1 MKCKKIISILLA
13 GVMLTSALPA
23 TFVAFAQEHRTSQV
37 VADWKF
43 DSSYVKEGTSLENNN
58 LVLQDASGNQN
69 DLVVNTERIED
80 GKTAADYMQFV
91 DESIN
96 QEEGV
101 QSVQMA
107 PKGTS
112 GNDKKVGAFF
122 QTVDSAPIA
131 NETFDEGYTF
141 EFVVKIGDDVSA
153 WSSIFGK
160 RGIAKQ
166 NGLTGG
172 EPEVS
177 GGLNVSS
184 SGELQWNF
192 YTNNREIQDN
202 PTTWSDAG
210 GIQRNKYHHI
220 VVKND
225 SNTTT
230 MIIDGIVALRCNTTP
245 DQRGLADLGHGWAVG
260 TAYWS
265 DGETFSESTCGDAIF
280 KGTIQEIRLS
290 KGLLDPSEYL
300 VTEHT
305 PDDDYYM
312 SGNNEPTQFLS
323 SDTNYNFA
331 VIPDPQYVT
340 QYKPAVLDSQNEWLR
355 DHAADY
361 NIAAVLGVGDIT
373 QDGTEKEFQ
382 NADRSYD
389 LLEEAN
395 LPYLLCDGNHDSSIY
410 LKYFGPERYE
420 SLPGYQGAGPS
431 GYSKYMITR
440 GGSYDY
446 LFLTIPYEKQ
456 YVEQDREW
464 IDSVLSSHPDLPT
477 VIITHFDD
485 NGKNITQDFVK
496 KYDQVFMLLQGHVTY
511 RDAQMITNDYG
522 HPVLNVIVN
531 YQFDP
536 YGGNGILRMMEFDE
550 AKQTITFRSYSPW
563 VEKKQNI
570 LNGTIPNDG
579 TLSPDES
586 TMFPFDL
593 LNITNDPSDNAV
605 FSFPFA
611 ERFQDMERPEAVDK
625 TLLKDTIDA
634 ALEAQQNYLPNLI
647 QSVKERFETAL
658 AHAQEVYRDAVG
670 RYNQEDVNQADEALI
685 QAMQYLSFTADLN
698 GLQNAIDHAQEV
710 IASGKYADDEQMQ
723 LYRDA
728 LQNALDLQKEE
739 YLTDAEIIPAV
750 EALTE
755 AEGNLNP
762 APALDDAAL
771 RREVCLSSAYDL
783 TQYLDGE
790 EKDTFR
796 SALEAASSLLERID
810 QNDPSVT
817 QQMIDDTVRT
827 LHSSRLNLRL
837 IPNKDALKDLI
848 DQANSLDLEQYTPA
862 SVSVLTDALE
872 KATSVYDDP
881 QADAEDLQSA
891 QEELQAAL
899 DQLVRKTSDGSTQD
913 GSSSQTGEGQTN
925 LPQTGDSSCALLAFV
940 GVSALAV
947 VLLRKKK

>member
-13 GVMLTSALPA
+13 GVVLTSALPA
-23 TFVAFAQEHRTSQV
+23 AFTAFAQEQRTAQV

-43 DSSYVKEGTSLENNN
+43 DSRYVKEGTSLADNN
-58 LVLQDASGNQN
+58 LVLEDASGNRN
-69 DLVVNTERIED
+69 DLVVNTQRVES
-80 GKTAADYMQFV
+80 GKTAADYIQFV
-91 DESIN
+91 EENIN

-101 QSVQMA
+101 QSIEMS
-107 PKGTS
+107 PKGTN

-131 NETFDEGYTF
+131 DETFDEGYTF
-141 EFVVKIGDDVSA
+141 EFIVKIGDDVSA

-160 RGIAKQ
+160 RGVAKQ
-166 NGLTGG
+166 SGLTGG

-192 YTNNREIQDN
+192 YTNNREIQNN

-230 MIIDGIVALRCNTTP
+230 MIIDGIIALRCNTTP
-245 DQRGLADLGHGWAVG
+245 NQRGLADLGLGWVVG

-265 DGETFSESTCGDAIF
+265 DGQTFSEATCGDAIF

-305 PDDDYYM
+305 PDDSYNM
-312 SGNNEPTQFLS
+312 SGNNDPTQFLS
-323 SDTNYNFA
+323 SPSNYNFA

-355 DHAADY
+355 DHAVEY

-373 QDGTEKEFQ
+373 QDGTEQEFQ
-382 NADRSYD
+382 NADRSYN
-389 LLEEAN
+389 LLEEADI
-395 LPYLLCDGNHDSSIY
+395 PYLLCDGNHDSSIY
-410 LKYFGPERYE
+410 LQYFGPERYE

-431 GYSKYMITR
+431 GYSKYMIAR
-440 GGSYDY
+440 GGSYHY

-464 IDSVLSSHPDLPT
+464 IDSVLTSHPNLPT

-511 RDAQMITNDYG
+511 RDAQIMTNDYG

-550 AKQTITFRSYSPW
+550 SQETITFRSYSPW
-563 VEKKQNI
+563 VEKKRDI
-570 LNGTIPNDG
+570 LAGTIPNNG
-579 TLSPDES
+579 ILSPDEC

-593 LNITNDPSDNAV
+593 LNITDDPSDNAV

-611 ERFQDMERPEAVDK
+611 ERFQDMDQPESIDK
-625 TLLKDTIDA
+625 TLLKDSIDA

-647 QSVKERFETAL
+647 VSVKERFEAAL
-658 AHAQEVYRDAVG
+658 AHAQEIYHDSVG
-670 RYNQEDVNQADEALI
+670 RYSQEDVDQADEALI
-685 QAMQYLSFTADLN
+685 QAMQYLSFTADYS

-710 IASGKYADDEQMQ
+710 IASGKYADDGQMQ
-723 LYRDA
+723 LYRKA
-728 LQNALDLQKEE
+728 LQDALDLQKEE
-739 YLTDAEIIPAV
+739 FMTDTEITLVV
-750 EALTE
+750 EALAE
-755 AEGNLNP
+755 AESHLNP
-762 APALDDAAL
+762 APELDASDL
-771 RREVCLSSAYDL
+771 EREISLANSYDL
-783 TQYLDGE
+783 AKYLDGE
-790 EKDTFR
+790 EKDIFR
-796 SALEAASSLLERID
+796 SSLANASALLERIH
-810 QNDPSVT
+810 QNDGSVT
-817 QQMIDDTVRT
+817 QQMVDEAVRS
-827 LHSSRLNLRL
+827 LHSARLNLRL
-837 IPNKDALKDLI
+837 IPNKDTLKEFI
-848 DQANSLDLEQYTPA
+848 DQASSLDLNQYTSESA
-862 SVSVLTDALE
+862 SALA
-872 KATSVYDDP
+872 KALQQAIAVYKNP
-881 QADAEDLQSA
+881 QADAREVQSA
-891 QEELQAAL
+891 QEELQSAL
-899 DQLVRKTSDGSTQD
+899 GQLVLKTSDGSD
-913 GSSSQTGEGQTN
+913 PNGSSSQNGTGSS
-925 LPQTGDSSCALLAFV
+925 LPQTGEGTPAALAFL
-940 GVSALAV
+940 GISALAV
-947 VLLRKKK
+947 GFLRKKR